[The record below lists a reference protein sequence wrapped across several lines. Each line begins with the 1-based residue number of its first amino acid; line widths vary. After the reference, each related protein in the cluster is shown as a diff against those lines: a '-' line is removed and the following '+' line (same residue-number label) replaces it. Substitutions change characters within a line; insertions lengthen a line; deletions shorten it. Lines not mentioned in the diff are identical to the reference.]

1 MKQSYLLYILF
12 PPISI
17 SAIERALHFRRMSA
31 QSSRQRIDTVPVF
44 PLTSTVVSEIGTSSV
59 SSTASRTSSTGN
71 SSSDEDTR
79 KLTLLTGDDDEDELV
94 VYSTDKNEANRT
106 PPNVK
111 RARPNRRKR
120 LIVGKRRADETLIR
134 GRAPP
139 DNVICTPRPCP
150 RGPLPLSSLLPA
162 IIMSLMLDLVAS
174 NSVLMVAMLLS
185 ALTLLLLTGSGL
197 DDGLIS
203 PPL

>member
-1 MKQSYLLYILF
+1 MKQSYLLYIV
-12 PPISI
+12 PPIS
-17 SAIERALHFRRMSA
+17 ADERALHFRRMSA